1 MFPKFSEIAFTFYDA
16 REVEKLSP
24 TSHFLVL
31 VHGVVGQDLFR
42 LPFQSH
48 YQNNALSSQR
58 NAASANYCAFVQI

>member
-1 MFPKFSEIAFTFYDA
+1 MFPKFCEIAFTFYDA

-24 TSHFLVL
+24 NKSFPGLS
-31 VHGVVGQDLFR
+31 GVVGQDLFR

-58 NAASANYCAFVQI
+58 NAASANYCAFKIP